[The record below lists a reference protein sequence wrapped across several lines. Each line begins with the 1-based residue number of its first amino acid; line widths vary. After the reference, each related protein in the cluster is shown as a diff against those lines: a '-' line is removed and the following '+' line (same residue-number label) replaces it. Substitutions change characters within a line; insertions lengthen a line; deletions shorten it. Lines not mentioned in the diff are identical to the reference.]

1 MATAEVLPPT
11 HLSYFNNQHPLVIS
25 SDPQSVAGDHESP
38 LLHSVLVSA
47 RSCICKALAVVGVV
61 HRDVLFSS
69 DRTSKESACCFTA
82 LNTPGNPNIRQ
93 TGLVSLPLSVRFP
106 PLFLASPSSLHLPQP
121 FPFFL
126 LTPHTSLTVSE
137 SPQLSTHSVILLS
150 KKKKTLFGLVS
161 GPGESVCHV
170 SSLCPVCTRTDHT

>member
-1 MATAEVLPPT
+1 MAEVLPPT

-121 FPFFL
+121 FPFFF